1 MSRKKKPLKIM
12 VLMHEDLVPPDS
24 LRGVDKAEKAL
35 IKTEFDVSSTLKKLG
50 HEVRNLGVLEE
61 ILPIRTL
68 IKEWAP
74 DIVFNLLE
82 SFNGDSLYDQHVVAY
97 LELMRQAYT
106 GCNPR
111 GLTIARDK
119 ALSKKI
125 LSYHRIR
132 VPKFCVFVRGKKI
145 KKPKHLEYPLIV
157 KSLIEEASIGIAQA
171 SVVRDHDKL
180 VDRVKFI
187 HEKIKT
193 DAIVEQY
200 IEGREL
206 YVGVMGNERLRV
218 FPAWEIFFDHMPE
231 DSVKIATSKV
241 KWDEAYQ
248 KKHKIKWKKSDA
260 SDDFQKRLSKIC
272 RRAFRIL
279 NLNGYARFDFR
290 VTSDEKIYLLE
301 ANPNPNIAN
310 GDEFAESAKAVGI
323 TYENL
328 LERLLRLG
336 LKHSS

>member
-1 MSRKKKPLKIM
+1 MSKKNPPLRIM

-35 IKTEFDVSSTLKKLG
+35 IKTEFDVSSTLKKIG
-50 HEVRNLGVLEE
+50 HEVQNLGVKDE
-61 ILPIRTL
+61 ILPIRTM
-68 IKEWAP
+68 IKEWEP
-74 DIVFNLLE
+74 HIVYNLLE
-82 SFNGDSLYDQHVVAY
+82 SFHGDSLYDQHVVSY

-125 LSYHRIR
+125 MSYHRIR
-132 VPKFCVFVRGKKI
+132 VPKFCVFQRGKRI

-180 VDRVKFI
+180 IDRVKFI

-200 IEGREL
+200 IDGREL

-218 FPAWEIFFDHMPE
+218 FPAWEIIFDHMPD

-241 KWDEAYQ
+241 KWDEDYQ

-260 SDDFQKRLSKIC
+260 TDELQKRLSKIC
-272 RRAFRIL
+272 RRAFRAL

-290 VTSDEKIYLLE
+290 VSADEKIYLLE
-301 ANPNPNIAN
+301 ANPNPNIAK
-310 GDEFAESAKAVGI
+310 GDEFAESAKSVGI
-323 TYENL
+323 SYEKL
-328 LERLLRLG
+328 LERLVRLG
-336 LKHSS
+336 LKSAI